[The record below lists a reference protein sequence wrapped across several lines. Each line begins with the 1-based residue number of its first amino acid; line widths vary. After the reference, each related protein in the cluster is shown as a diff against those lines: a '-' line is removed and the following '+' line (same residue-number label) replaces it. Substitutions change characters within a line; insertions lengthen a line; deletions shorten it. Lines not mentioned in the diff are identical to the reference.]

1 MNKFSNILKIPAS
14 FDLYKEMANKIALKI
29 KSIDPSS
36 DVPMFGVSER
46 RLEDVMILESTTN
59 FAVEAIYDQSKYSVK
74 TLNEL
79 TDSDQIF
86 VLHLN
91 VLQINPQT
99 IYEYVC
105 LLCSSCN
112 MR

>member
-36 DVPMFGVSER
+36 DVPMFGATER
-46 RLEDVMILESTTN
+46 RLEDLMFVESATN
-59 FAVEAIYDQSKYSVK
+59 FGVEAIYDHSKFSVK

-79 TDSDQIF
+79 SDTDDIF

-91 VLQINPQT
+91 VLQVNPST

-105 LLCSSCN
+105 LLCSNCN